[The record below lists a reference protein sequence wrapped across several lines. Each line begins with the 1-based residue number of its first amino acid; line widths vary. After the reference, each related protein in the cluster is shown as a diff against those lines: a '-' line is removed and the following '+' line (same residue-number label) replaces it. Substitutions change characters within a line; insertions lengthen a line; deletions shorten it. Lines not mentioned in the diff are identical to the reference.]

1 MNAQADIVFQQICVQ
16 AFKDGKRMHLCI
28 FFTLWEQGKW
38 DDSTRRHAYTHFTP
52 HWTPRKAFKIHRTEI
67 YFNAGFVNG
76 FDKVLQGV
84 SANS

>member
-1 MNAQADIVFQQICVQ
+1 MHKQIFYFNKDFVQ

-38 DDSTRRHAYTHFTP
+38 DDSTTLPLIERLV
-52 HWTPRKAFKIHRTEI
+52 AFKIHRTEI